1 MSEVNLNSLA
11 VGKKCKVIKVSA
23 ETKIRRRLMDM
34 GIVPGT
40 EMIIHGKAP
49 MGDPIEVI
57 VRGYHLTLRKNEAQ
71 EVIVANL

>member
-1 MSEVNLNSLA
+1 MSEVKLNSLA

-23 ETKIRRRLMDM
+23 EAKIRRRLMDM

-40 EMIIHGKAP
+40 DMVIHGKAP
-49 MGDPIEVI
+49 MGDPIEVV
-57 VRGYHLTLRKNEAQ
+57 VRGYHLTLRKNEAE